1 MLLDEHRSKE
11 LLAEAGVPVPQGIL
25 LGPDHAGVPDL
36 PFGPP
41 WFVKAQV
48 LAGGRGKAGAIQRVD
63 DPADLDKTV
72 DRILAMRIKGLTVP
86 RVRIESGADVEREFY
101 LSLAVSRSRRAVLLT
116 AGRQGG
122 MEIETRGE
130 DNLLVQ
136 EISPDTGP
144 APRQARAALFHL
156 GLDKEQARAFD
167 ALLASLWRA
176 FTEKSL
182 LLAEINP
189 LVLTRDGVL
198 LALDGK
204 VEVDDNG
211 LDLNPDLARF
221 LEPAHYGAEE
231 NAARQAGLSYVGLD
245 GFVGLM
251 VNGAGLAMATMDLLN
266 HSGLPAANFLDLG
279 GGADEA
285 RMRTAFGLLFANPA
299 VRLIFI
305 NLYGGILSCEKVAR
319 AMRDALGGREPEK
332 PMVARLAGNGAAQ
345 GLAILK
351 DMGLASVHP
360 ASGMGQAMDMLCEL
374 RPADAP
380 KSPFE
385 PPLEPLASF
394 RPPASVCAG
403 RRPVFDLGRDS
414 GILVQGLTGREG
426 RLHAERMLGYGA
438 RVMAGVTPFKG
449 GQEVLGLPVYDTV
462 AQAVAEHDISVSV
475 VFVPP
480 ALAADAVCEAAEAG
494 VPWVACITEGIPQ
507 QDMLRALPR
516 LRATKVRLVGPNTP
530 GIMIPGRTKMGIAP
544 AEPFTPG
551 PLAVFSRS
559 GTLTY
564 EVAARLS
571 EAGLG
576 QSVCVGMG
584 GDPFTG
590 LGFVDL
596 CELVRDH
603 EETRAVVVLGEIGG
617 QAEEELA
624 RYVCETN
631 FPKPVISF
639 VAGRT
644 APPGR
649 RLGHAGAILESGGS
663 MEDKLSAMRRAGFL
677 VSASLTDLP
686 GLAAGA
692 LEAVS

>member
-11 LLAEAGVPVPQGIL
+11 LLAQAGLPVPQGL
-25 LGPDHAGVPDL
+25 LAGPDDVAGLKP

-48 LAGGRGKAGAIQRVD
+48 LAGGRGKAGAIRRVD
-63 DPADLDKTV
+63 RPEDLPGVASD
-72 DRILAMRIKGLTVP
+72 ILSMRVKGLAVP
-86 RVRIESGADVEREFY
+86 KVRIEPGADIERELY
-101 LSLAVSRSRRAVLLT
+101 LSLAVSRSRKAILLT
-116 AGRQGG
+116 TGRQGG
-122 MEIETRGE
+122 VDIESQGA

-136 EISPDTGP
+136 ELCPDTGP
-144 APRQARAALFHL
+144 APRQVRAALFHL
-156 GLDKEQARAFD
+156 GLGKEQARAFD
-167 ALLASLWRA
+167 GLLGRLWSALCDHA
-176 FTEKSL
+176 L

-189 LVLTRDGVL
+189 LVLTKSGQF

-211 LDLNPDLARF
+211 LDLNPGLARF
-221 LEPAHYGAEE
+221 LEPAHYSPEE
-231 NAARQAGLSYVGLD
+231 NAAREAGLSYISLS

-266 HSGLPAANFLDLG
+266 HSDLPAANFLDLG

-285 RMRTAFGLLFANPA
+285 RMRTAFGLLFSNPL

-319 AMRDALGGREPEK
+319 AMRDALDGQEPPK
-332 PMVARLAGNGAAQ
+332 PIVARLAGNGAAQ
-345 GLAILK
+345 GLAVLK
-351 DMGLASVHP
+351 DMGLAQVHP
-360 ASGMGQAMDMLCEL
+360 AAEMDEAIALLAGL
-374 RPADAP
+374 RPKDAA

-385 PPLEPLASF
+385 APREPDAVF
-394 RPPASVCAG
+394 VPPAAVCAG
-403 RRPVFDLGRDS
+403 RRPVFDLDKES

-426 RLHAERMLGYGA
+426 RLHAELMLGYGA
-438 RVMAGVTPFKG
+438 KVVAGVTPFKG
-449 GQEVLGLPVYDTV
+449 GQKVLSLPVYDTV
-462 AQAVAEHDISVSV
+462 AQATAEHNIQASV

-494 VPWVACITEGIPQ
+494 IPWVACITEGIPQ
-507 QDMLRALPR
+507 RDMLCALPR
-516 LRATKVRLVGPNTP
+516 LAATNVRLVGPNTP
-530 GIMIPGRTKMGIAP
+530 GIMVPGQTKMGIAP
-544 AEPFTPG
+544 AGPFTPG

-571 EAGLG
+571 RAGLG
-576 QSVCVGMG
+576 QSVCVGVG

-590 LGFVDL
+590 LNFIDL

-603 EETRAVVVLGEIGG
+603 EPTRAVVILGEIGG
-617 QAEEELA
+617 RAEENLA
-624 RYVCETN
+624 RYVTETG
-631 FPKPVISF
+631 FPKPVVSF

-663 MEDKLSAMRRAGFL
+663 MEGKLEAMRQAGFL
-677 VSASLTDLP
+677 TAASLTDLP
-686 GLAAGA
+686 GLAARA